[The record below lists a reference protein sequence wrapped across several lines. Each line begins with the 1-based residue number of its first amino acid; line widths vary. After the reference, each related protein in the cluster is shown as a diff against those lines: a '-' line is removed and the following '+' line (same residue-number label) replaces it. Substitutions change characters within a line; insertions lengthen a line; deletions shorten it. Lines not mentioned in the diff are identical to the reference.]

1 VLLEGIFVYEHSFAL
16 FAVIV
21 RDLSLGNNAVV
32 FISEMLLQSTLRD
45 EVSIT
50 IATAKFIYVAA

>member
-1 VLLEGIFVYEHSFAL
+1 VLLEGFFVYEHSFAL

-45 EVSIT
+45 KVSIT